1 MIKGNDFFL
10 KATNSILDVIN
21 NIEDCKY
28 QICFIVDDNN
38 SLIGSITD
46 GDIRRG
52 LIEGLSIDSNAS
64 QIMNSNPI
72 SILST
77 QSERE
82 AQTIMAA
89 NDIKQLPVINKDNQL
104 VGLHLMDQ
112 ILNLAPKENEILI
125 MAGGF
130 GKRMMPLTQNLP
142 KPMLKVAGKP
152 ILEHII
158 LNAKAQGFRNFIIS
172 IHYLGNLIIDY
183 FGDGS
188 NFDISIQYIRENEP
202 LGTAGALSL
211 LDPQPS
217 LPFIVTNGDIMT
229 DVSYSNLLHFHE
241 SNKAEAT
248 MTIKKY
254 ELQNPY
260 GVVNTRG
267 LEIVSFEEK
276 PIQVSYVNAG
286 IYAINPASLKYLK
299 LNEHCDMPDFFE
311 RLKFN
316 KHSITAYPIHETW
329 ADVGRP
335 LDLSKANEDET
346 GNGQYNK

>member
-1 MIKGNDFFL
+1 MIEGQHFYL
-10 KATNSILDVIN
+10 KASNSVLDVIN
-21 NIEDCKY
+21 NIEDSEY
-28 QICFIVDDNN
+28 QICFIVDDSD

-52 LIEGLSIDSNAS
+52 LIEGHSIDSNAS

-82 AQTIMAA
+82 AQTIMTA
-89 NDIKQLPVINKDNQL
+89 NQIKQLPVINKENQL
-104 VGLHLMDQ
+104 IGLYLMDQ
-112 ILNLAPKENEILI
+112 ILNLAPKDNQILI

-130 GKRMMPLTQNLP
+130 GKRMMPLTENLP
-142 KPMLKVAGKP
+142 KPMLEVAGKP

-158 LNAKAQGFRNFIIS
+158 LNAKSQGFRKFVIA
-172 IHYLGNLIIDY
+172 IHHLGNVITDH

-188 NFDISIQYIRENEP
+188 NFDISIQYIHEKEP

-211 LDPQPS
+211 IDPQPQ

-229 DVSYSNLLHFHE
+229 DVNYSNLLHFHE
-241 SNKAEAT
+241 SNQSEAT

-260 GVVNTRG
+260 GVVNTKG
-267 LEIVSFEEK
+267 LEIISFEEK
-276 PIQVSYVNAG
+276 PIQISYVNAG

-299 LNEHCDMPDFFE
+299 LNEPCDMPDFFE
-311 RLKFN
+311 RLKLN
-316 KHSITAYPIHETW
+316 KHLITAYPIHETW

-335 LDLSKANEDET
+335 IDLSNANKEVMDRD
-346 GNGQYNK
+346 